1 MNKILSMFLFTGG
14 EMTNNAALDCFLVTQ
29 QEQTRLNWNY
39 IDIYMLV

>member
-29 QEQTRLNWNY
+29 QQTNKQ
-39 IDIYMLV
+39 D